1 MRVDLISIFPS
12 YFDSLKLALFGKA
25 IESGVVQI
33 NAVDLRDFATGV
45 HRSVDDTPL
54 GGGAG
59 MVMKPEVWARAL
71 QGVIGDGKPLITY
84 PCASS
89 PLFTQKT
96 AHELSREEW
105 IVVCCGRYEG
115 IDERVWKWCLSKGW
129 RVMGFCIGD
138 YILSG
143 GESAACVMLEAVCRL
158 LPGFMGNRASL
169 EEESYE
175 NGVLEYSQ
183 YTHPFSWRGMDAPQ
197 ILISGDHGKVDR
209 FRRDESLKKTD
220 RFRPDLI
227 EGLWCRDLDKADS
240 KLLKDLGWNLE
251 GDRPKKEEK

>member
-1 MRVDLISIFPS
+1 MRIDLISIFPS
-12 YFDSLKLALFGKA
+12 YFDVLKVGLFGKA
-25 IESGVVQI
+25 IENGTLEV
-33 NAVDLRDFATGV
+33 NAIDLRNFAQGV

-71 QGVIGDGKPLITY
+71 ESVIGAGDPLITY
-84 PCASS
+84 PSASS

-96 AHELSREEW
+96 AHELSKEKW

-115 IDERVWKWCLSKGW
+115 IDERVWRWCRDKGW
-129 RVMGFCIGD
+129 RVMGFCLGD

-158 LPGFMGNRASL
+158 LPGFMGNAASL

-175 NGVLEYSQ
+175 NGLLEHNQ
-183 YTHPFSWRGMDAPQ
+183 YTRPFSWRGMDAPKV
-197 ILISGDHGKVDR
+197 LISGDHGKVDR
-209 FRRDESLKKTD
+209 YRRDESLKKTD
-220 RFRPDLI
+220 RYRPDLI
-227 EGLWCRDLDKADS
+227 ERLSRSDLDKADI
-240 KLLKDLGWNLE
+240 KLLKDLGWDLE
-251 GDRPKKEEK
+251 GDRPKKEQ

>member
-1 MRVDLISIFPS
+1 MRIDVISIFPS
-12 YFDSLKLALFGKA
+12 YFDVLKVGLFGKA
-25 IESGVVQI
+25 IENGTVEV
-33 NAVDLRDFATGV
+33 NAVDLRNFATGV

-59 MVMKPEVWARAL
+59 MVMKPEVWAKAL
-71 QGVIGDGKPLITY
+71 ESVVGEDDALITY
-84 PCASS
+84 PSASS

-96 AHELSREEW
+96 AHELSKEKR

-115 IDERVWKWCLSKGW
+115 IDERVWQWCREKGW
-129 RVMGFCIGD
+129 RVMGFCLGD
-138 YILSG
+138 YVLSG

-158 LPGFMGNRASL
+158 LPGFMGNSASL

-175 NGVLEYSQ
+175 NGILEHDQ
-183 YTHPFSWRGMDAPQ
+183 YTRPFLWRGIEAPA

-209 FRRDESLKKTD
+209 FRREESLEKTD

-227 EGLWCRDLDKADS
+227 GRLSCSDLDKPDR
-240 KLLKDLGWNLE
+240 KLLEGLGWDLS
-251 GDRPKKEEK
+251 GDKPKKEE